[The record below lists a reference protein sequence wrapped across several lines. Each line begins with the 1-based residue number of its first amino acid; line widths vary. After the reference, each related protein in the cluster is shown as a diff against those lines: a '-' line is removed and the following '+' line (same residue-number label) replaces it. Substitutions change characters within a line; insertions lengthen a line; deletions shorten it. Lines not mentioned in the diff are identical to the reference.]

1 MRLHTVNKSGSDS
14 GALAAC
20 LRFIE
25 PGDCLLLLEEGVYSA
40 CPSSIEPIRQTGC
53 KLLVLE
59 PDADAR
65 GLLERL
71 DHSVELVD
79 YAGFVELAARCDS
92 VLSWY

>member
-1 MRLHTVNKSGSDS
+1 MRLHTVNKSGSVS

-20 LRFIE
+20 LRFAQ
-25 PGDCLLLLEEGVYSA
+25 PGDCLLLLEDGVYAA
-40 CPSSIEPIRQTGC
+40 CAGNIEPLTKTGC

-65 GLLERL
+65 GLLGRL
-71 DHSVELVD
+71 DRAVELID
-79 YAGFVELAARCDS
+79 YAGFVDLAARSDS